1 MVNVLFDR
9 VGEQKMMAKR
19 IASDKDVARSNI
31 MFQRIIVPLDGS
43 MGAERAI
50 PVAAR
55 LARVSGG
62 SIVFVRAVLPPVD
75 LGKYARQHTVV
86 WEREAYETHRAQAA
100 SYLAGVMLTHANDLA
115 GINTD
120 LEVASGLAAPTICS
134 AARLEHAD
142 LIVMCSHGETGL
154 KRWMFG
160 SVAQET
166 ASHSPVPVLV
176 LQERGAALPLPRAAR
191 PLRVLVALDGS
202 PLSESAL
209 PPAVELLAALAAPEL
224 GTLHL
229 LRVVDLP
236 GTGGKWRSQAHVS
249 PKMRE
254 QARQEA
260 ETYLRAVAH
269 RLQAETTASLTLAVT
284 TSVAISTDVAGTQFK
299 LAEHTGRPEQ
309 MVGCDLIVLATERH
323 GALRRLVSGSVPE
336 QVLGSTQLPLLVV
349 RPLEAPA
356 QFSARESNAASL

>member
-1 MVNVLFDR
+1 
-9 VGEQKMMAKR
+9 
-19 IASDKDVARSNI
+19 

-43 MGAERAI
+43 TGAERAI

-55 LARVSGG
+55 LARASGG

-75 LGKYARQHTVV
+75 LSKYARQHTFV

-100 SYLAGVMLTHANDLA
+100 SYLAGAMLTHANDLA
-115 GINTD
+115 GIDTD
-120 LEVASGLAAPTICS
+120 LEVASGLAAPAICS
-134 AARLEHAD
+134 AARLEDAD
-142 LIVMCSHGETGL
+142 LIVMCSRGETGL

-166 ASHSPVPVLV
+166 VRHSPVPVLI
-176 LQERGAALPLPRAAR
+176 LQERGAALPVPRAAH

-209 PPAVELLAALAAPEL
+209 SPAVELLAALAAPAQ

-236 GTGGKWRSQAHVS
+236 ATGGRWRSQAHVS
-249 PKMRE
+249 TTMRE
-254 QARQEA
+254 QATQEA
-260 ETYLRAVAH
+260 ETYLKAVAH
-269 RLQAETTASLTLAVT
+269 RLQVETPASLKLTVT

-299 LAEHTGRPEQ
+299 LAEYTGSPEQ
-309 MVGCDLIVLATERH
+309 IGGCDLIVLAMDRH

-336 QVLGSTQLPLLVV
+336 KVLGSTRLPLLVV
-349 RPLEAPA
+349 RPHEAPTEY
-356 QFSARESNAASL
+356 SVRKSKAASL